1 MSRAVTLRAMA
12 CKLWMLNMRG
22 FIKNI
27 VLLVVFVAVFTIA
40 QIISSLAVVSTLGG
54 VTDVGFML
62 TYFIAMLLSYIAV
75 TAMERYTFGRVAPIE
90 NSKRGFNPVAI
101 LTGVVLLIAISIV
114 LAPLAEVLPSDSRTF
129 PEGTFTLISVVILA
143 PIFEEMIFRG
153 RLYNIFHHNGSPLS
167 AASLSA
173 LAFGVVHL
181 EPVVIIEALIV
192 GVVLS
197 YFYIVRRSIIA
208 PIILHMC
215 NNALAY
221 ALVVLSYRGESLM
234 ELLGEGMTLTVVY
247 ATSVVIVVACF
258 AIILRRMLVERKNER
273 RVVEEEEEID
283 E

>member
-1 MSRAVTLRAMA
+1 
-12 CKLWMLNMRG
+12 MLNMRG
-22 FIKNI
+22 FVKNI
-27 VLLVVFVAVFTIA
+27 ALLIIFVVLFGMTQIVATMVVVNTFGTM
-40 QIISSLAVVSTLGG
+40 
-54 VTDVGFML
+54 TDVGFML
-62 TYFIAMLLSYIAV
+62 TYFIAMLLCYIAV
-75 TAMERYTFGRVAPIE
+75 TIMERYTFGRVAPIE
-90 NSKRGFNPVAI
+90 NSKRGFNPVTI

-114 LAPLAEVLPSDSRTF
+114 LAPLSEVLPADRRTL

-153 RLYNIFHHNGSPLS
+153 RLYNIFHHNGSPLT

-173 LAFGVVHL
+173 LAFGMVHL
-181 EPVVIIEALIV
+181 EPIVIIEALVV

-197 YFYIVRRSIIA
+197 YFYIVRCSIIA

-221 ALVVLSYRGESLM
+221 ALLVLSYRDESFM
-234 ELLGEGMTLTVVY
+234 ELLGEGMKLTVVY
-247 ATSVVIVVACF
+247 ATSAVIVVACF
-258 AIILRRMLVERKNER
+258 AIIIRRMLVERRNER